1 MPMRRVFCFLLLLLF
16 IVPVFA
22 EGLPAV
28 EDAILADDG
37 SIEISYTI
45 PQTCEASL
53 ILLDS

>member
-1 MPMRRVFCFLLLLLF
+1 MRRVFCFLLLLLF

-45 PQTCEASL
+45 HQT
-53 ILLDS
+53 